1 MSTVLTKSPTH
12 TKPLSLVKDRPL
24 SLAKTAG
31 TPLTRVVLGLGWE
44 PASSLFG
51 LFHGGSI
58 DLDASVACCDPQGQ
72 VVDLVWFGHL
82 LSCDGAIRHSGDNR
96 TGDGEGD
103 DEVITVDLCRLDPRI
118 ERLVVTITSWSG
130 QTFDRVAGA
139 SCRLGDGARTLA
151 RYDLPGQGRHTA
163 LVMASLDR
171 HRGAWDVTALGR
183 PAEGRSITDL
193 VKRGL
198 I

>member
-1 MSTVLTKSPTH
+1 MSPILTKSPTL
-12 TKPLSLVKDRPL
+12 TKPLSLAKGQPL

-31 TPLTRVVLGLGWE
+31 SPLTRVVLGLGWE

-51 LFHGGSI
+51 LFSGGSI
-58 DLDASVACCDPQGQ
+58 DLDASVACCDARGQ
-72 VVDLVWFGHL
+72 VVDQVWFGRLVSH
-82 LSCDGAIRHSGDNR
+82 DGAIRHSGDNR
-96 TGDGEGD
+96 TGDGDGD
-103 DEVITVDLCRLDPRI
+103 DEVITVDLRRLDPRI
-118 ERLVVTITSWSG
+118 ERLVVTITSWTG

-171 HRGAWDVTALGR
+171 HGGAWDVTALGR
-183 PAEGRSITDL
+183 PAEGRSLSDL
-193 VKRGL
+193 VNRGL